1 MLYCPH
7 CGAESTQGLNYCN
20 RCGGNLNPLAT
31 VNTQT
36 AIGSHESR
44 PHVSTGA
51 AWAAGMTMFLVV
63 CVGLAAVF
71 GTISD
76 LAHFI
81 TPNAVIALAVCGSAT
96 ILGSILL
103 LSRFWMRLLLNA
115 PAKKDAAPRLAAPA
129 QPTGE
134 LGPAR
139 QNMLPDAHFTS
150 VTEHT
155 TRTLKSR
162 Q

>member
-1 MLYCPH
+1 MYCPH

-20 RCGGNLNPLAT
+20 RCGGNLNPPAT
-31 VNTQT
+31 VNPQS
-36 AIGSHESR
+36 AIVAHESR

-51 AWAAGMTMFLVV
+51 AWAAGVTMLFVIGLV
-63 CVGLAAVF
+63 LAAVF

-76 LAHFI
+76 LAHFVPPDAI
-81 TPNAVIALAVCGSAT
+81 VALAVTGCVT
-96 ILGSILL
+96 ILGSVFLL
-103 LSRFWMRLLLNA
+103 TRFWMRLLLTG
-115 PAKKDAAPRLAAPA
+115 PAKKEAAPRLAAPA

-139 QNMLPDAHFTS
+139 HGALPDAHFTS

-155 TRTLKSR
+155 TRTLKK
-162 Q
+162 